1 MMANI
6 NAPNNDK
13 NILNEFYDANTFS
26 NLKKKYVS
34 YSKKVMRHEASYRIS
49 TKTR

>member
-6 NAPNNDK
+6 NASNNDK
-13 NILNEFYDANTFS
+13 NILNELYDANTFS
-26 NLKKKYVS
+26 NMESYVS
-34 YSKKVMRHEASYRIS
+34 YSKNVMRHKASYRIS

>member
-6 NAPNNDK
+6 NASSNDK

-26 NLKKKYVS
+26 NMENYVS
-34 YSKKVMRHEASYRIS
+34 YSKNVMRHEASYRIS
-49 TKTR
+49 TKTG

>member
-26 NLKKKYVS
+26 NMKKNMFHIQRKL
-34 YSKKVMRHEASYRIS
+34 
-49 TKTR
+49 